1 MVCAVDAGCAVL
13 LTLRVWHVLLPDRHS
28 PNESEHPAQMLFV
41 EDVYYFSLIFQSLQG
56 AAVTLVTV
64 PMSEWD
70 KGINLL
76 QVPPGKW
83 SRLAPLVQGVHVF
96 HDLKSDRRFEWIERQ
111 QQYRSSNGLTSL
123 LHPSRT
129 VLRCDQDDGIAGL
142 ASSLAHELQETAGCC
157 GMWRM
162 CFMAMPNSS
171 WRPRLSHN
179 FDRTLWRGW

>member
-1 MVCAVDAGCAVL
+1 MAGSKRRH
-13 LTLRVWHVLLPDRHS
+13 TDTDNPDS
-28 PNESEHPAQMLFV
+28 KP
-41 EDVYYFSLIFQSLQG
+41 
-56 AAVTLVTV
+56 T
-64 PMSEWD
+64 WD
-70 KGINLL
+70 GNSITMR
-76 QVPPGKW
+76 KW
-83 SRLAPLVQGVHVF
+83 LN
-96 HDLKSDRRFEWIERQ
+96 DI
-111 QQYRSSNGLTSL
+111 Y

>member
-96 HDLKSDRRFEWIERQ
+96 HDLKSDRRFEWIEPHRRAALGG
-111 QQYRSSNGLTSL
+111 YSRADR
-123 LHPSRT
+123 HRIRART
-129 VLRCDQDDGIAGL
+129 VLAG
-142 ASSLAHELQETAGCC
+142 
-157 GMWRM
+157 
-162 CFMAMPNSS
+162 
-171 WRPRLSHN
+171 RPLRQ
-179 FDRTLWRGW
+179 